1 MLHNICKTFV
11 TKLSQFKPTLV
22 NSCVNIISRGMANQ
36 RHKKVLREAK
46 GFHGRSNRCY
56 TLALR
61 RLQKARQYAFIG
73 RKVLNVYSLIL
84 FMKCLQYANRRYYK
98 SYS

>member
-1 MLHNICKTFV
+1 MLHNICNFFTSS
-11 TKLSQFKPTLV
+11 LSQFKPNFGSSLI
-22 NSCVNIISRGMANQ
+22 NIISRGMANQ

-61 RLQKARQYAFIG
+61 RLQRSRQYAFIG
-73 RKVLNVYSLIL
+73 RKVSFFNL
-84 FMKCLQYANRRYYK
+84 C
-98 SYS
+98 